1 MNMKYQH
8 IIEVDKELCIGC
20 GLCKNDCPV
29 NNIIIEN
36 KKSVIKRQDCLMCGH
51 CAAICPTKAI
61 TLTGFDEPPIE
72 LTNKPKLDSDEL
84 LMAIKSRRSI
94 RKFKDK
100 EVSSEIVKQIIEAG
114 RYTPSAKNSQ
124 DVSYIVLDNKKSIYE
139 NEAVKFFRKI
149 KPIAN
154 IAIKYSK
161 EVEIDD
167 NFFFKH
173 APIAIMIITKDKI
186 SGSLAASNM
195 ALMAESY
202 GLGVLFSGYFSDVAN
217 NSSKLKKLLGLKRSN
232 HVLTTLVIG
241 YPDVKYRRT
250 AQKEVATVRSYK
262 RGWILWKK
270 NVNKECKK

>member
-1 MNMKYQH
+1 MKYQH
-8 IIEVDKELCIGC
+8 TIKVNKDLCIGC
-20 GLCKNDCPV
+20 ELCKNDCPV

-36 KKSVIKRQDCLMCGH
+36 KKSVIKNQDCVMCGH
-51 CAAICPTKAI
+51 CVAICPKEAI
-61 TLTGFDEPPIE
+61 TMTGFDELPIE
-72 LTNKPKLDSDEL
+72 LTNKPILDSDEL

-124 DVSYIVLDNKKSIYE
+124 DVSYIILDNKKRIYE
-139 NEAVKFFRKI
+139 EVAVKFFRKI

-154 IAIKYSK
+154 IAIKHSK
-161 EVEIDD
+161 EVSIDD
-167 NFFFKH
+167 NFFFKN
-173 APIAIMIITKDKI
+173 APIAIMIVTKDKI

-217 NSSKLKKLLGLKRSN
+217 NSPKLKKLLSLKHRD
-232 HVLTTLVIG
+232 HVITTLVIR

-250 AQKEVATVRSYK
+250 AQKETANVRY
-262 RGWILWKK
+262 L
-270 NVNKECKK
+270 

>member
-36 KKSVIKRQDCLMCGH
+36 KKSVIKKQDCLMCGH
-51 CAAICPTKAI
+51 CARICPTKAI

-100 EVSSEIVKQIIEAG
+100 EVSSEIIKQIIEAG

-139 NEAVKFFRKI
+139 NEAVKFLEK
-149 KPIAN
+149 
-154 IAIKYSK
+154 
-161 EVEIDD
+161 
-167 NFFFKH
+167 
-173 APIAIMIITKDKI
+173 
-186 SGSLAASNM
+186 
-195 ALMAESY
+195 
-202 GLGVLFSGYFSDVAN
+202 
-217 NSSKLKKLLGLKRSN
+217 
-232 HVLTTLVIG
+232 
-241 YPDVKYRRT
+241 
-250 AQKEVATVRSYK
+250 
-262 RGWILWKK
+262 
-270 NVNKECKK
+270 

>member
-1 MNMKYQH
+1 MKYQH
-8 IIEVDKELCIGC
+8 IIEVNKELCIGC

-29 NNIIIEN
+29 NNIVIEN
-36 KKSVIKRQDCLMCGH
+36 KKSVIKKQDCLMCGH
-51 CAAICPTKAI
+51 CAAICPKEAI
-61 TLTGFDEPPIE
+61 MLTGFDEPPIE
-72 LTNKPKLDSDEL
+72 LTNKPNLDSDEL

-124 DVSYIVLDNKKSIYE
+124 DVSYIILDNKKAMYE
-139 NEAVKFFRKI
+139 KEAVKFFRKI

-154 IAIKYSK
+154 IAVKYSK

-173 APIAIMIITKDKI
+173 APIAIMIVTKDKI

-217 NSSKLKKLLGLKRSN
+217 NSLKLKKLLSLKHRD
-232 HVLTTLVIG
+232 HILTTLVIG

-250 AQKEVATVRSYK
+250 AQKEAASVRY
-262 RGWILWKK
+262 L
-270 NVNKECKK
+270 

>member
-1 MNMKYQH
+1 MKYQH
-8 IIEVDKELCIGC
+8 TIKVNKDLCIGC
-20 GLCKNDCPV
+20 ELCKNDCPV

-36 KKSVIKRQDCLMCGH
+36 KKSVIKNQDCLMCGH
-51 CAAICPTKAI
+51 CVAICPKEAI
-61 TLTGFDEPPIE
+61 TMTGFDAPPME
-72 LTNKPKLDSDEL
+72 LTNKPILDPDEL
-84 LMAIKSRRSI
+84 LMAIRSRRSI

-124 DVSYIVLDNKKSIYE
+124 DVSYIVLDNKKRIYE
-139 NEAVKFFRKI
+139 EVAVKFFRKI

-154 IAIKYSK
+154 IAIKHSK
-161 EVEIDD
+161 EVSIDD
-167 NFFFKH
+167 NFFFKN
-173 APIAIMIITKDKI
+173 APIAIMIVTKDKI

-217 NSSKLKKLLGLKRSN
+217 NSPKLKKLLSLKHRD
-232 HVLTTLVIG
+232 HVITTLVIG

-250 AQKEVATVRSYK
+250 AQKETANVRY
-262 RGWILWKK
+262 L
-270 NVNKECKK
+270 

>member
-1 MNMKYQH
+1 MKYQH
-8 IIEVDKELCIGC
+8 TIKVNKDLCIGC
-20 GLCKNDCPV
+20 ELCKNDCPV

-36 KKSVIKRQDCLMCGH
+36 KKSVIKNQDCLMCGH
-51 CAAICPTKAI
+51 CVAICPKEAI
-61 TLTGFDEPPIE
+61 TMTGFDELPIE
-72 LTNKPKLDSDEL
+72 LTNKPILDSDEL

-124 DVSYIVLDNKKSIYE
+124 DVSYIVLDNKKGMYE
-139 NEAVKFFRKI
+139 EVAVKFFRKI

-154 IAIKYSK
+154 IAIKHSK
-161 EVEIDD
+161 EVSIDD
-167 NFFFKH
+167 NFFFKN
-173 APIAIMIITKDKI
+173 APIAIMIVTKDKI

-217 NSSKLKKLLGLKRSN
+217 NSPKLKKLLSLKHRD
-232 HVLTTLVIG
+232 HVITTLVIR

-250 AQKEVATVRSYK
+250 AQKETANVRY
-262 RGWILWKK
+262 L
-270 NVNKECKK
+270 

>member
-1 MNMKYQH
+1 MKYQH
-8 IIEVDKELCIGC
+8 TIKVNKDLCIGC
-20 GLCKNDCPV
+20 ELCKNDCPV

-36 KKSVIKRQDCLMCGH
+36 KKSVIKNQDCLMCGH
-51 CAAICPTKAI
+51 CVAICPKEAI
-61 TLTGFDEPPIE
+61 TMTGFDELPIE
-72 LTNKPKLDSDEL
+72 LTNKPILDSDEL

-124 DVSYIVLDNKKSIYE
+124 DVSYIILDNKKRIYE
-139 NEAVKFFRKI
+139 EVAVKFFRKI

-154 IAIKYSK
+154 IAIKHSK
-161 EVEIDD
+161 EVSIDD
-167 NFFFKH
+167 NFFFKN
-173 APIAIMIITKDKI
+173 APIAIMIVTKDKI

-195 ALMAESY
+195 ALMAETY

-217 NSSKLKKLLGLKRSN
+217 NSPKLKKLLSLKHRD
-232 HVLTTLVIG
+232 HVITTLVIR

-250 AQKEVATVRSYK
+250 AQKETANVRY
-262 RGWILWKK
+262 L
-270 NVNKECKK
+270 

>member
-1 MNMKYQH
+1 MKYQH
-8 IIEVDKELCIGC
+8 TIKVNKDLCIGC
-20 GLCKNDCPV
+20 ELCKNDCPV

-36 KKSVIKRQDCLMCGH
+36 KKSVIKNQDCLMCGH
-51 CAAICPTKAI
+51 CVAICPKEAI
-61 TLTGFDEPPIE
+61 TMTGFDELPIE
-72 LTNKPKLDSDEL
+72 LTNKPILDSDEL

-124 DVSYIVLDNKKSIYE
+124 DVSYIILDNKKRIYE
-139 NEAVKFFRKI
+139 EVAVKFFRKI

-154 IAIKYSK
+154 IAIKHSK
-161 EVEIDD
+161 ELSIDD
-167 NFFFKH
+167 NFFFKN
-173 APIAIMIITKDKI
+173 APIAIMIVTKDKI

-217 NSSKLKKLLGLKRSN
+217 NSPKLKKLLSLKHRD
-232 HVLTTLVIG
+232 HVITTLVIR

-250 AQKEVATVRSYK
+250 AQKETANVRY
-262 RGWILWKK
+262 L
-270 NVNKECKK
+270 

>member
-1 MNMKYQH
+1 M
-8 IIEVDKELCIGC
+8 IEVDKELCIGC

-36 KKSVIKRQDCLMCGH
+36 KKSVIKKQDCLMCGH

-61 TLTGFDEPPIE
+61 TLTGFDESPIE

-84 LMAIKSRRSI
+84 LMAIKFRRSI

-149 KPIAN
+149 KPIA
-154 IAIKYSK
+154 
-161 EVEIDD
+161 
-167 NFFFKH
+167 
-173 APIAIMIITKDKI
+173 IMIITKDKI

-217 NSSKLKKLLGLKRSN
+217 NLPKLKKLLGLKRSN

-250 AQKEVATVRSYK
+250 AQKEVATVRY
-262 RGWILWKK
+262 L
-270 NVNKECKK
+270 

>member
-1 MNMKYQH
+1 MKEQH
-8 IIEVDKELCIGC
+8 IIEVNKDICIGC
-20 GLCKNDCPV
+20 GLCENDCPV
-29 NNIIIEN
+29 NNITIKD
-36 KKSVIKRQDCLMCGH
+36 KKSVIKNQDCIKCGH
-51 CAAICPTKAI
+51 CSAICPTAAI
-61 TLTGFDEPPIE
+61 TLTGFDDEPIE
-72 LTNKPKLDSDEL
+72 IKNETTVDSNEL
-84 LMAIKSRRSI
+84 LMAIKSRRTI
-94 RKFKDK
+94 RKFKNK
-100 EVSSEIVKQIIEAG
+100 EVPSEIIQQIIEAG
-114 RYTPSAKNSQ
+114 RFTPSAKNSQ

-217 NSSKLKKLLGLKRSN
+217 NSPKLKKLLGLKRSN

-250 AQKEVATVRSYK
+250 AQKEVATVRY
-262 RGWILWKK
+262 L
-270 NVNKECKK
+270 

>member
-36 KKSVIKRQDCLMCGH
+36 KKSVIKKQDCLMCGH

-100 EVSSEIVKQIIEAG
+100 EVSSEIIKQIIEAG

-167 NFFFKH
+167 NF
-173 APIAIMIITKDKI
+173 

-217 NSSKLKKLLGLKRSN
+217 NSPKLKKLLGLKRSN

-250 AQKEVATVRSYK
+250 AQKEVATVRY
-262 RGWILWKK
+262 L
-270 NVNKECKK
+270 

>member
-1 MNMKYQH
+1 MKYQH
-8 IIEVDKELCIGC
+8 TIKVNKDLCIGC
-20 GLCKNDCPV
+20 ELCKNDCPV

-36 KKSVIKRQDCLMCGH
+36 KKSVIKNQDCLMCGH
-51 CAAICPTKAI
+51 CVAICPKEAI
-61 TLTGFDEPPIE
+61 TMTGFDELPIE
-72 LTNKPKLDSDEL
+72 LTNKPILDSDEL

-124 DVSYIVLDNKKSIYE
+124 DVSYIILDNKKRIYE
-139 NEAVKFFRKI
+139 EVAVKFFRKI

-154 IAIKYSK
+154 IATKHSK
-161 EVEIDD
+161 EVSIDD
-167 NFFFKH
+167 NFFFKN
-173 APIAIMIITKDKI
+173 APIAIMIVTKDKI

-217 NSSKLKKLLGLKRSN
+217 NSPKLKKLLSLKHRD
-232 HVLTTLVIG
+232 HVITTLVIR

-250 AQKEVATVRSYK
+250 AQKETANVRY
-262 RGWILWKK
+262 L
-270 NVNKECKK
+270 